1 MLYGR
6 RICWPK
12 YKRQSIRDCEEIKD
26 RSRLPHPCQKWCGT
40 GRIAWR
46 FFTVFLCFFAGFFS
60 CEDPF
65 VCGNVLMQEI
75 LETGS
80 DGRKNSQSGFVR
92 RDSSEEIQKKP
103 KEA

>member
-1 MLYGR
+1 MSKVVRYR
-6 RICWPK
+6 M
-12 YKRQSIRDCEEIKD
+12 DC
-26 RSRLPHPCQKWCGT
+26 L
-40 GRIAWR
+40 A

-92 RDSSEEIQKKP
+92 RDSEEAKRSMTSRERSGER
-103 KEA
+103 KEKS